1 MKGAGQFLVAAAIAA
16 LLGASALSSE
26 PAQAAAKFVLTSPAL
41 RNGGYLPK
49 KYAGNDPQNRNCD
62 GKGISIPLAW
72 RNAPDDTKSYALLMT
87 DAVGHEGLGSTHWVA
102 YGIPGARKAIKEGEG
117 NRPSTELIGGKN
129 GAGTT
134 LYRGPCPPY
143 VDAAHPYVIVLIAT
157 DIAPGA
163 LRPGMDASE
172 LRAALRGHTLAATS
186 FVANYRK

>member
-1 MKGAGQFLVAAAIAA
+1 MEGSGCLVLGLAIM
-16 LLGASALSSE
+16 LGASGAVST

-62 GKGISIPLAW
+62 GRNVSLPLAW

-87 DAVGHEGLGSTHWVA
+87 DAVGHEGLGSTQWVA
-102 YGIPGARKAIKEGEG
+102 YGIPGTRTAIKEGEG
-117 NRPSTELIGGKN
+117 NRSSTALIGGRN
-129 GAGTT
+129 SAGTT

-157 DIAPGA
+157 DIAPGT
-163 LRPGMDASE
+163 LRPGMDATE
-172 LRAALRGHTLAATS
+172 LRAALHDHTLAATS